1 MWSDLWNFS
10 ETTAKFKMKYIY
22 IDLVQDLKS
31 GFSLCGLVLNKAP
44 KTSLNTFY
52 SNVLSEVL
60 FLNENTKT
68 LQWPLTGCDVIL
80 SSPIHYTYSVENFGV
95 KTWTNSYLYHL
106 PLFIL
111 LVMETITLLCSIF
124 YYSLYY
130 SCLTIIILLVLISH
144 ENPVLIMVYSAFYF
158 LALLILHLIMCKLL
172 CMPNIIF
179 LKDLSFWTTAICDRY
194 CFGNFKVMY
203 WIKMLQNCV

>member
-68 LQWPLTGCDVIL
+68 LCSGHWLVVMWYYQVPSTTHTQWRTLEWKLEQIL
-80 SSPIHYTYSVENFGV
+80 IYIISL
-95 KTWTNSYLYHL
+95 YLYFWWWRQSHYCV
-106 PLFIL
+106 PF
-111 LVMETITLLCSIF
+111 F
-124 YYSLYY
+124 
-130 SCLTIIILLVLISH
+130 IILYII
-144 ENPVLIMVYSAFYF
+144 P
-158 LALLILHLIMCKLL
+158 ALLL
-172 CMPNIIF
+172 
-179 LKDLSFWTTAICDRY
+179 
-194 CFGNFKVMY
+194 
-203 WIKMLQNCV
+203 